1 MDEEHEVNIILY
13 DSLRGDHGERLKK
26 LILTLVPKKMAEI
39 FHDIDELTHKLRQ
52 PSYNFTI
59 AVLLAGNSED
69 LLELCMI
76 RDLLFNIRVILI
88 LPEHDKKTVE
98 RGHLLRPSLISYI
111 DSYQTE
117 VRAVLDKLLGNT
129 QRK

>member
-1 MDEEHEVNIILY
+1 MEEEYAVNIILY
-13 DSLRGDHGERLKK
+13 DPLRNDHGARLKK
-26 LILTLVPKKMAEI
+26 LILTLVPKEMAEI
-39 FHDIDELTHKLRQ
+39 FHDVKELTHKLRQ
-52 PSYNFTI
+52 PAYDFTI

-76 RDLLFNIRVILI
+76 RDLLLNIRVILI
-88 LPEHDKKTVE
+88 LPDHDKKTVE

-117 VRAVLDKLLGNT
+117 VGAVLDKLLGDP
-129 QRK
+129 QRG